1 MDRRQFFRG
10 AAGGVAGMLVMD
22 AGTRDRAA
30 ATVQT
35 APIIDFHAH
44 CQIAGVR
51 EMMGGRTQPDSPTTI
66 GPDRL
71 RAMDDMGIDIEVLSI
86 NPYWYE
92 LDEGLAERLLRAQN
106 EGIAEICAGY
116 DGRFL
121 GLAGVALQHPELA
134 VEQLEEGVNELG
146 LRGGSI
152 GSSIGNEQLGSP
164 RFDPFWA
171 KAEELDV
178 PIWLH
183 PVLIPELQPRLQGN
197 GMLGNTIGNEV
208 ATSIG
213 LAHLIFEGTLDRFPG
228 LKIVSAHGG
237 GYLPA
242 YAPRTD
248 YGCGTRPQACTGTTE
263 KLPSEYFKRE
273 LFFDSCVFTS
283 EALRHLIAVSGMSQ
297 IVIGTDYPFSWTFPT
312 VHPDLPRF
320 TPVEHILGT
329 PDLSDADRAAM
340 LGGNAAKL
348 LKLPA

>member
-1 MDRRQFFRG
+1 MNRRQFFRG
-10 AAGGVAGMLVMD
+10 AAGGVAGMLVVD
-22 AGTRDRAA
+22 AGTRNAAA
-30 ATVQT
+30 ATLQNG
-35 APIIDFHAH
+35 PIIDFHAH
-44 CQIAGVR
+44 CSIAGVA
-51 EMMGGRTQPDSPTTI
+51 EMMGRTTRPGPTTI

-71 RAMDDMGIDIEVLSI
+71 VAMDELGIDIEVLSI
-86 NPYWYE
+86 NPNLYD
-92 LDEGLAERLLRAQN
+92 LDEGLAERVGRVQN

-116 DGRFL
+116 DGRFV
-121 GLAGVALQHPELA
+121 GLATLALQYPELA

-152 GSSIGNEQLGSP
+152 GSSVGSEQLGDP
-164 RFDPFWA
+164 KFNPFWA

-208 ATSIG
+208 ATAIG
-213 LAHLIFEGTLDRFPG
+213 LGHLIFEGVLDRFPG
-228 LKIVSAHGG
+228 LNIVSAHGG

-248 YGCGTRPQACTGTTE
+248 YGCGTRPCGETPE
-263 KLPSEYFKRE
+263 RLPSEYIKDR
-273 LFFDSCVFTS
+273 LFFDSAVFTS
-283 EALRHLIAVSGMSQ
+283 EALRHLVAVSSSSQ

-312 VHPDLPRF
+312 RDPRLPRF

-329 PDLSDADRAAM
+329 PGLSDADRAAM
-340 LGGNAAKL
+340 LGGNAARL
-348 LKLPA
+348 LKIPS